1 MRWSKM
7 NPSNHSEGDFLEDD
21 SIGMIASCKTEEEDG
36 ISLSG
41 FKVNVRRQD
50 SSKAVEVNLGT
61 LVWVTQR
68 YILLQ
73 DF

>member
-1 MRWSKM
+1 M
-7 NPSNHSEGDFLEDD
+7 NHSEGDLLEDD
-21 SIGMIASCKTEEEDG
+21 SSDMIVSCKTDEEVG